1 GRSILLPQ
9 AEVSSSELPDGLT
22 ARGADIDKLT
32 VYKTVETE
40 IDDVD
45 LDYIDQI
52 LFTSG
57 STVRAFV
64 NKFGS
69 VPGHVQALC
78 LGVPTQTIA
87 KENGIDAKII

>member
-1 GRSILLPQ
+1 MLLPQ
-9 AEVSSSELPDGLT
+9 AEISSTELADGLT
-22 ARGADIDKLT
+22 DRGAAIDKLT

-69 VPGHVQALC
+69 VPDHIEALC
-78 LGVPTQTIA
+78 LGTPTQTIA
-87 KENGIDAKII
+87 KQNNIDAKIIK